1 MEETG
6 LERFLKEQEED
17 YPKALEEISMG
28 KKQSCWMWYIFPQIQ
43 GLGFSETNKKYSIK
57 DIEEAKAYL
66 ENETLKKRLIE
77 ITQALLDIEETDIH
91 EVMGIDDCKL
101 KSSMTLFKIVEEQYN
116 IDCGKV
122 FQKTLDKYFK
132 GEDDQRTITILEK
145 QKLEKQMSVKEKS
158 SEEKEENNINK
169 EKENEINNNDKEI
182 NSNTIVIEKS
192 ENENES
198 QNENNKEEIKNE
210 SQNENNKEEIKNE
223 IHNENNKE
231 ENNIE
236 SKIENNK
243 EENNVTN
250 IIINSKDNEIKSE
263 KVEKEEKEEEKDK
276 EEKKEIKENNIEIK
290 ENVIIEEKENNNS
303 LNVINKE
310 IKEIKI
316 EKDDDSE
323 KEKEK
328 DKENEKDDDII
339 NNNINNESDE
349 NGDLNSIKEEE
360 KEEDSEEKKE
370 RSGIQI
376 VEENKIL
383 TQEEQINTNLINNP
397 SNNNIEPLGKK
408 KSLHFS
414 LPSRSQM
421 KIMENNIKNNDDVE
435 MIISDKKIENKSTI
449 VLYPFEDDEKKKC
462 CPECLIF

>member
-17 YPKALEEISMG
+17 YPTALEEISKG
-28 KKQSCWMWYIFPQIQ
+28 KKESCWIWYIFPQIQ
-43 GLGFSETNKKYSIK
+43 GLGFSEMNKKYSIK

-77 ITQALLDIEETDIH
+77 ITQALLDLEETDIH
-91 EVMGIDDCKL
+91 EVMGADDCKL

-250 IIINSKDNEIKSE
+250 IIINSQDNEIKSE

-276 EEKKEIKENNIEIK
+276 EEKKEIKENNKELN

-303 LNVINKE
+303 LNIINKE

-316 EKDDDSE
+316 EKDDDS
-323 KEKEK
+323 EKEK

>member
-6 LERFLKEQEED
+6 LERFLKKQEED

-43 GLGFSETNKKYSIK
+43 GLGFSEMNKKYSIK

-91 EVMGIDDCKL
+91 EVMGADDCKL

-145 QKLEKQMSVKEKS
+145 QKIEKQMSVKEKS

-210 SQNENNKEEIKNE
+210 NQNENNKEEIKNE

-231 ENNIE
+231 ENNNE

-250 IIINSKDNEIKSE
+250 IIINSQDNEIKSE

>member
-169 EKENEINNNDKEI
+169 EKENEIINNDKEI

-210 SQNENNKEEIKNE
+210 NQNENNKEEIKNE

-231 ENNIE
+231 ENNNE

-250 IIINSKDNEIKSE
+250 IIINSQDNEIKSE

>member
-43 GLGFSETNKKYSIK
+43 GLGFSEMNKKYSIK

-169 EKENEINNNDKEI
+169 EKENEIINNDKEI
-182 NSNTIVIEKS
+182 NSNIIVIEKS
-192 ENENES
+192 ENENE
-198 QNENNKEEIKNE
+198 NDKEEIKNE

-243 EENNVTN
+243 EENNFTN
-250 IIINSKDNEIKSE
+250 IIINSQDNEIKSE
-263 KVEKEEKEEEKDK
+263 KVEKEEKEEKEEEKDK

-316 EKDDDSE
+316 EKDDDS
-323 KEKEK
+323 EKEK